1 MGDIEATGRWPP
13 YQKAQ
18 KILSVS
24 CALEREKI
32 IRRFRGVPA
41 SLSASWDAT
50 IEDVGLLL
58 RPILL
63 AGSSIFGSIGAE
75 DCIQPKDLR
84 PPRRTK
90 FVAATVPL
98 YQLDQP
104 DH

>member
-75 DCIQPKDLR
+75 DCIPTQR
-84 PPRRTK
+84 
-90 FVAATVPL
+90 FEAAQKNKVRGCDSATIPT
-98 YQLDQP
+98 
-104 DH
+104 